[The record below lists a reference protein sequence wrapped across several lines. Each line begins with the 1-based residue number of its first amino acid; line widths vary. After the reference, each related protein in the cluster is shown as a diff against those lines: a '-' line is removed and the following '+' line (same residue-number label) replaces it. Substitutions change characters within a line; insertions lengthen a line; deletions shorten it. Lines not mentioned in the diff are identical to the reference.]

1 MKYSPF
7 YFILK
12 GGKYMNYDDMSISEL
27 KDYRAK
33 KLIEYSVKRE
43 DYTELCDRGLYIKD
57 EKLKEELNKK
67 LETIDNEIDVLEDLI
82 YGLDYLIYKKY
93 FINKRK
99 NK

>member
-12 GGKYMNYDDMSISEL
+12 GGKHMNYYDMSVSEL

-57 EKLKEELNKK
+57 TKLKEELFKK
-67 LETIDNEIDVLEDLI
+67 LETIDNEIYALEDLI
-82 YGLDYLIYKKY
+82 HGLDYLIWEKQ
-93 FINKRK
+93 RK